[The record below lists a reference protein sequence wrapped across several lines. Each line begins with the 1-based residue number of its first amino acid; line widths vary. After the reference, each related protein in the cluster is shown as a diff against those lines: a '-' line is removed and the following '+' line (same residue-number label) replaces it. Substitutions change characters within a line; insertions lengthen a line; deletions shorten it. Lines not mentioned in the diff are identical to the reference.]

1 MHFTGLVLNFI
12 KNIFTIP
19 SHITNW
25 HPAVSQQPQE
35 TQLQQLASVSGT
47 TQSLH
52 PPSSFHVLQTSTNQK
67 STTGILGLLQRNLWL
82 YIASQSKATSCMGNK
97 VASSTAHLATWERL
111 ESKGE
116 GYDQWLFFITWKLK
130 GVCVG
135 REQLYLSFSQWC
147 ASEKT
152 LGPPTLAAIQNGGKS
167 LRGVVWGGLFFFS
180 ALPTTRLIRFR
191 WLKGSKTAPT
201 LHLILSLLSS
211 CANTNN

>member
-152 LGPPTLAAIQNGGKS
+152 LGPPTLAAIQNLWS
-167 LRGVVWGGLFFFS
+167 LKERTKEENVLWTFWHLREVRPADSGMQREV
-180 ALPTTRLIRFR
+180 TQNY
-191 WLKGSKTAPT
+191 KTEVT
-201 LHLILSLLSS
+201 Q
-211 CANTNN
+211 